1 VICIPPFKYVPR
13 FSNVLTTFVY
23 NAYIYPHAIY
33 VSSPPQPLYHNRT
46 HDEPPSLQYTSVAL
60 MAGALLVSGS
70 PSSATWVIR
79 QEGAKGPF
87 TDVVLEV
94 AFVMEVVVIILYTL
108 TSSLCANAVP
118 SPGHVAFLMLIQISS
133 STIAGLVLAA
143 CIELIL
149 WDTMPAGSV
158 GLWKRSYTYLKQC
171 QCHRRRAPGGG
182 SNPAAAFPGG
192 CGRDADCDRKDA
204 DEHARVG
211 SLVAALAPVVP
222 GGAWFGKRWVR
233 SVRVIQHILILL
245 SGFTVF
251 LLGHMVEPVLQPLL
265 VCAFGGFIVSNY
277 SDASVP
283 FNRMCKSLLQ
293 PVSTALFTLTG
304 AALSF
309 TTLASNLWVGVV
321 VCVCRVASIVIGT
334 QLGFRV
340 AKDPDVHI
348 WVSWMAF
355 VTQAGIT
362 LGLAKQVQLEH
373 MWGSAFMTVVA
384 AVFVLNQL
392 CGPLLFKLA
401 LRIVG
406 ESQSSPALFR
416 MYQRQRE
423 LFGWQQQAGLAS
435 GDGLE
440 SGGSGGMNAAKQR
453 AVPYRA
459 LHLHDLA
466 PYSSHR
472 DPSLGAAQQQEQLEP
487 TRLVIVTD
495 LDELRALEVLD
506 SHDPR
511 RCSPELADAMQHSS
525 VDIAS
530 WCREVDAVVC
540 QMSAD
545 ENVSVDFIPRRDI
558 IGKDFE
564 QTRLEWTARV
574 VPDGNGSG
582 DFDLSADPS
591 KRSGLS
597 DLGDNTVAA
606 DTTNTAAELS
616 NDAAVEPGAETKTVS
631 RDAVKDIAGI
641 ASTRAAGM
649 GDEGMGAAGTARRLD
664 SAHLWSTR
672 KLVGL
677 LPWFSSADLVLIVL
691 SDASEGAL
699 LWRLLASRL
708 GSAGGGRSVEGG
720 PHIALFYASGQARW
734 ENGHR
739 AHGGAVAAVPREST
753 ETGRTVMQTLRRC
766 RTKAST

>member
-1 VICIPPFKYVPR
+1 MRGFQI
-13 FSNVLTTFVY
+13 LTTSCTTT
-23 NAYIYPHAIY
+23 YIYPPAIY
-33 VSSPPQPLYHNRT
+33 FSSSPQPHYHNRT
-46 HDEPPSLQYTSVAL
+46 HDDPPSAQYTSVAL

-149 WDTMPAGSV
+149 WDTMPVGSV
-158 GLWKRSYTYLKQC
+158 GLWGRSYTYLKQC

-182 SNPAAAFPGG
+182 CSNPAAAFPGG
-192 CGRDADCDRKDA
+192 SGRDTDCDRKDA
-204 DEHARVG
+204 EVHASVG
-211 SLVAALAPVVP
+211 SSVVALAPVAP

-233 SVRVIQHILILL
+233 SVRVMQHILILL

-265 VCAFGGFIVSNY
+265 VCALGGFIVSNY

-283 FNRMCKSLLQ
+283 FNRMCKNLLQ

-321 VCVCRVASIVIGT
+321 VCVCRVASIIIGT

-340 AKDPDVHI
+340 VKDPDVHI

-373 MWGSAFMTVVA
+373 MWGSAFMTVIA

-392 CGPLLFKLA
+392 CGPLLFCLA

-435 GDGLE
+435 GDDRSRFSDGLE
-440 SGGSGGMNAAKQR
+440 SGGSGGVNAAKQR
-453 AVPYRA
+453 AVPYQA
-459 LHLHDLA
+459 LHLHELA

-472 DPSLGAAQQQEQLEP
+472 GASLGAAQQQEQQEP

-511 RCSPELADAMQHSS
+511 RCSPELAEAVRHSS

-564 QTRLEWTARV
+564 QTRLEWTAQA
-574 VPDGNGSG
+574 VPGGNSSG

-591 KRSGLS
+591 KLSGPS
-597 DLGDNTVAA
+597 DRGDNTDST
-606 DTTNTAAELS
+606 DTTNAAAELS
-616 NDAAVEPGAETKTVS
+616 NDAAVEPGAETKAVS
-631 RDAVKDIAGI
+631 RDAVEDIAGI

-649 GDEGMGAAGTARRLD
+649 GDEGMGAAGTGRRLD

-720 PHIALFYASGQARW
+720 PRIALFYASGQARW
-734 ENGHR
+734 EDGHR

-766 RTKAST
+766 RVKAST